1 VLDTSGI
8 LHCSLQGYAWE
19 ITTAEGGWGLDKV
32 LQARQH
38 VLNGITNGI
47 DLDEWDPEF
56 DEHTVAPYSAQD
68 LGGKAACKEALQR
81 ELGLEVNP
89 DVSALPFMSSGEH
102 GHVKELL
109 PERYCECDCDLLCLL
124 MSPSAHGSTLSV
136 SAEAVWLLP
145 RPVIC
150 MTVALLADTPHWLDR
165 TPGSPEGA
173 RHRP

>member
-1 VLDTSGI
+1 MTCLTHQES
-8 LHCSLQGYAWE
+8 CTAALQGYAWE

-56 DEHTVAPYSAQD
+56 DKHTVAPYSSQD

-89 DVSALPFMSSGEH
+89 DVSALF
-102 GHVKELL
+102 
-109 PERYCECDCDLLCLL
+109 L
-124 MSPSAHGSTLSV
+124 MSLGKHWHVEKVLS
-136 SAEAVWLLP
+136 ERW
-145 RPVIC
+145 C
-150 MTVALLADTPHWLDR
+150 
-165 TPGSPEGA
+165 E
-173 RHRP
+173 